1 MTVSLCI
8 RQESKRNYDLVSVEE
23 LDCSAESQVLIPAEH
38 LWCDFTCRPWAENSS
53 PNTNDLY
60 IHHLDKSTET
70 PPSLEEKKA
79 LPNCGNK
86 DGNINN
92 VLQNCIPTSA
102 ATVLKCDEM
111 TVSHMCKSLVF
122 GDEFLAQGLHVKSH
136 QRCSAEIRTC
146 LSADQSSSSTLTE
159 SSFLFDSCL
168 IHRDTVM
175 LE

>member
-1 MTVSLCI
+1 M
-8 RQESKRNYDLVSVEE
+8 RQESKINDDSVSVEE
-23 LDCSAESQVLIPAEH
+23 LDWSAESQVLIPAEH

-86 DGNINN
+86 DGNIIN
-92 VLQNCIPTSA
+92 VLTNCIPTSA
-102 ATVLKCDEM
+102 ATVLNCMKWLYP
-111 TVSHMCKSLVF
+111 LVF

-136 QRCSAEIRTC
+136 QRRSAEIRTW

-159 SSFLFDSCL
+159 SSFLFDPCL